1 MLPAV
6 KLPIIVLVLA
16 CAVQP
21 LLAQPA
27 PHAGTTRCLS
37 IREARAEVQKGHAL
51 TLARIK
57 HVLEENLEGDML
69 RAHLCEKGEGFVY
82 NLTIL
87 HKAGKVRQLVV
98 DAATG
103 QIVAEDD

>member
-69 RAHLCEKGEGFVY
+69 RAHLCEKGERLVY

-87 HKAGKVRQLVV
+87 HKAGKVRLLVV